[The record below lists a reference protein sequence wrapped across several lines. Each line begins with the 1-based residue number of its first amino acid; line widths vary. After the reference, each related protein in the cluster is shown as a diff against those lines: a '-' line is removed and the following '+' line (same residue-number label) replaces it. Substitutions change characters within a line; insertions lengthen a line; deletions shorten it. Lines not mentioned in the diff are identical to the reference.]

1 MSPSLIRE
9 RRTPTV
15 KALDGTGEF
24 IIPGLWDMHTHFRD
38 ASRDLNMYL
47 ANGVLGIRNMG
58 GASEEVF
65 PIRDA
70 IASGRQLGPK
80 IVASGPIVDGP
91 NSWSNPRFTVSFST
105 AEEARA

>member
-1 MSPSLIRE
+1 
-9 RRTPTV
+9 
-15 KALDGTGEF
+15 
-24 IIPGLWDMHTHFRD
+24 
-38 ASRDLNMYL
+38 MYL